1 MRISCSFWAN
11 YDADGDRDDYYD
23 DFDVDDDKDDHRMM
37 VLLEGNHRLS
47 AGRTQKGAR
56 LSAPFGHH
64 RFHYQCVDD
73 HHCDHDGQFNA
84 S

>member
-23 DFDVDDDKDDHRMM
+23 DFDVDDDNDDHQMM

-47 AGRTQKGAR
+47 AGRTQRGAR

-64 RFHYQCVDD
+64 RFHYQRVDD
-73 HHCDHDGQFNA
+73 HHCDHDGQFNT